1 MNFQS
6 LPWHKYF
13 LEFLGTFFLTFTL
26 GLALGGGS
34 QIMAGVAGATLA
46 TLVYL
51 GRSVSGAHY
60 NPAISLAM
68 MIHGHLSPKDT
79 GFYALAQIA
88 GAFAGAAMV
97 PALVQDGS
105 FTFMLV
111 PAGSANLFQVLLAE
125 LLFSF
130 LLALVYMLCWE
141 VPTNCILFM
150 DSPLALPMELHG

>member
-13 LEFLGTFFLTFTL
+13 LELLGTFFLTFTL

-34 QIMAGVAGATLA
+34 RIMAGVAGATLA

-60 NPAISLAM
+60 NPAVSLAM

-79 GFYALAQIA
+79 GFYALA
-88 GAFAGAAMV
+88 
-97 PALVQDGS
+97 
-105 FTFMLV
+105 
-111 PAGSANLFQVLLAE
+111 
-125 LLFSF
+125 
-130 LLALVYMLCWE
+130 
-141 VPTNCILFM
+141 
-150 DSPLALPMELHG
+150 